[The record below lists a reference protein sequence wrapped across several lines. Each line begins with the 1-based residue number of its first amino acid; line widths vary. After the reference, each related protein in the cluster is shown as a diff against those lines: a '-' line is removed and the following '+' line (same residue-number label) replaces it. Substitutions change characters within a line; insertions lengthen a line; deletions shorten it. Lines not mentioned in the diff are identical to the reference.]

1 LIILLVAACLPWRPP
16 RHAVPQARESRV
28 TYYGRVHLVHH
39 QQRTNCIPGIFI
51 SVYPTIGFFEPF
63 EKRYTDAPAIPK
75 IISDTSSTRDSKVR
89 VLRINK
95 KRYEADEQEGS
106 RSALNSSLL
115 EAERCSQPRTSRRR
129 MTGNSFGR

>member
-1 LIILLVAACLPWRPP
+1 LRL
-16 RHAVPQARESRV
+16 ESRV
-28 TYYGRVHLVHH
+28 AYYGRIHLVHP
-39 QQRTNCIPGIFI
+39 QQRIDCISGIFI

-63 EKRYTDAPAIPK
+63 EKRDTDAAAIPK

-106 RSALNSSLL
+106 RSALSSSLL
-115 EAERCSQPRTSRRR
+115 EAERCGQPRTSRCM
-129 MTGNSFGR
+129 MTGNSFCSGE